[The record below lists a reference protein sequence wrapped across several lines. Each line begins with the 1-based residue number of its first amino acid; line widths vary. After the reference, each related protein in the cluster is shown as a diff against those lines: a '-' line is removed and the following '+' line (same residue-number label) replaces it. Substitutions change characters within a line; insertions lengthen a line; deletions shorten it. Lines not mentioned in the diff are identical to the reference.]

1 MVRQK
6 ALFLQRTMIIS
17 TKGIVLHCMDYS
29 ETSIIARVYTEQL
42 GLQSY
47 IAKGV
52 RKKGARIKRN
62 LFAPLSLIR
71 LVANHKEGEGLRV
84 IRDAACEYQL
94 NGIATDM
101 TKTAVSIYISE
112 LLTHAVSAQMADPH
126 LYGYIEDAILNLDR
140 ATVSIAGFPLAFTI
154 GLTQFMGFDPHNNF
168 SKLNT
173 YFDMLGGNFC
183 PHPPDHLYYLS
194 SPLSDSLSEVLSA
207 LNAGAVSLK
216 TDYATR
222 SVLLQ
227 KMLEYFRIHIPS
239 FGAIKS
245 VQVLSDVLKD

>member
-1 MVRQK
+1 
-6 ALFLQRTMIIS
+6 MIMS
-17 TKGIVLHCMDYS
+17 TKGVVLHCMDYS
-29 ETSIIARVYTEQL
+29 ETSIITRVYTEQL

-47 IAKGV
+47 IVKGV

-84 IRDAACEYQL
+84 IRDASCEYQL

-101 TKTAVSIYISE
+101 AKTAVSIYISE
-112 LLTHAVSAQMADPH
+112 LLSRAVSAQMADPS

-140 ATVSIAGFPLAFTI
+140 ATVSISGFPLAFTI

-168 SKLNT
+168 SATTT
-173 YFDMLGGNFC
+173 YFDMIGGNFC
-183 PHPPDHLYYLS
+183 PHPPEHPYYLA
-194 SPLSDSLSEVLSA
+194 SPLSDSLSEVLTA
-207 LNAGAVSLK
+207 LNVGVISVK

-222 SVLLQ
+222 SELLL
-227 KMLEYFRIHIPS
+227 KMLEYFRIHIPT
-239 FGAIKS
+239 FGIIKS
-245 VQVLSDVLKD
+245 VQVLSDVLKE

>member
-1 MVRQK
+1 M
-6 ALFLQRTMIIS
+6 S
-17 TKGIVLHCMDYS
+17 TKGVVFHCMDYS

-62 LFAPLSLIR
+62 LFAPLSIIQ
-71 LVANHKEGEGLRV
+71 LVANHKEGEGMRV
-84 IRDAACEYQL
+84 LRDASCEFQL
-94 NGIATDM
+94 NSIATDM
-101 TKTAVSIYISE
+101 AKTAVSIYISE
-112 LLTHAVSAQMADPH
+112 LLTRSFSAQMADPN
-126 LYGYIEDAILNLDR
+126 LYGFIEDAVLNLDR
-140 ATVSIAGFPLAFTI
+140 ATGSIAGFPLAFTI
-154 GLTQFMGFDPHNNF
+154 GLTQFLGFDPHNNF
-168 SKLNT
+168 SSEDT
-173 YFDMLGGNFC
+173 YFDMVEGNFC

-194 SPLSDSLSEVLSA
+194 SPLSNSLSEVLTA
-207 LNAGAVSLK
+207 LNAGVVSIV

-222 SVLLQ
+222 GILLA

-239 FGAIKS
+239 FGEIKS